1 MIIEIVSQGPQDESR
16 LQGDMLTPAT
26 YEEHQ
31 ITENR
36 IRDMFWDNPA
46 LFGEAIGFDVLLLAK
61 DRRLFENKRRVDL
74 LGIAQDGS
82 LVVSEFKR
90 EKSTVSALEQALA
103 YAAACRSLTVDTILH
118 LARDSYRRW
127 QVDTEA
133 AAEEALLDFISLAT
147 SEPSEAMNSDQ
158 RIVLL
163 ARHIDD
169 DAAAVAAWLY
179 MHGVKVTCV
188 SLSLFTDAK
197 EDGARE
203 K

>member
-1 MIIEIVSQGPQDESR
+1 M
-16 LQGDMLTPAT
+16 
-26 YEEHQ
+26 
-31 ITENR
+31 
-36 IRDMFWDNPA
+36 
-46 LFGEAIGFDVLLLAK
+46 
-61 DRRLFENKRRVDL
+61 

-147 SEPSEAMNSDQ
+147 SEPS
-158 RIVLL
+158 
-163 ARHIDD
+163 
-169 DAAAVAAWLY
+169 
-179 MHGVKVTCV
+179 
-188 SLSLFTDAK
+188 
-197 EDGARE
+197 
-203 K
+203 